1 MCQHPPD
8 GPNGHTNHTPQQRAR
23 REDTMAQSLKQA
35 ADFILHSKAHS
46 DLKVPGVVAMATDKN
61 ANIYEG
67 AAGRRSLDSDL
78 AMTTDTVM
86 CIFSCTKSITGVTL
100 MQLVEE
106 GKVKLSDPAKNYVPD
121 IASIQVLEGFDE
133 RGQPRTR
140 APKSDITLNQLMLHT
155 AGFGYDFFSNDVLK
169 YITVKNIP
177 GMVSGTKAALH
188 TPLAFDP
195 GEGWQY
201 GSNIDWVGQVVEAVR
216 GKRLDAVMK
225 EHIFQQLGMSETS
238 FIITPDMKRRLSK
251 IHQRDGS
258 GALTPTEF
266 VLPQDSEVQNGGH
279 GLYSTIGDYM
289 KYIRMIL
296 NDGAGPNGRVLKAE
310 TVHAMAKD
318 GLNGRKITMVP
329 TSIPSLSNDAE
340 FFPGMPKSWGYTYM
354 INDEKAPTGRSA
366 GSLAWAGL
374 ANLYYWI
381 DKSKGV
387 GGMWGTQLFPFA
399 DATSVGGYL
408 EFETAVYNSLQ

>member
-1 MCQHPPD
+1 
-8 GPNGHTNHTPQQRAR
+8 
-23 REDTMAQSLKQA
+23 MAQSLKQA

-46 DLKVPGVVAMATDKN
+46 DLKVPGVVAMATDKTG
-61 ANIYEG
+61 NIYEG
-67 AAGRRSLDSDL
+67 AAGRRALDSDL

-106 GKVKLSDPAKNYVPD
+106 GKVKLSDPAKKYVPE

-133 RGQPRTR
+133 QGQPRTR
-140 APKSDITLNQLMLHT
+140 APKTDITLNQLMLHT
-155 AGFGYDFFSNDVLK
+155 AGFGYDFFSHDVLK
-169 YITVKNIP
+169 YITAKKIP
-177 GMVSGTKAALH
+177 GIVSSTKAALH

-216 GKRLDAVMK
+216 GKRLDVVMK
-225 EHIFQQLGMSETS
+225 DHILSQLGMHDTS

-251 IHQRDGS
+251 IHNRDGNGVLS
-258 GALTPTEF
+258 ASEL
-266 VLPQDSEVQNGGH
+266 VLPQDGEVQNGGH

-289 KYIRMIL
+289 KYVRMIL
-296 NDGAGPNGRVLKAE
+296 NDGAGANGRVLKPE

-318 GLNGRKITMVP
+318 GLNGRKITMIP
-329 TSIPSLSNDAE
+329 TAIPALSHDAE
-340 FFPGMPKSWGYTYM
+340 FFPGMPKSWGYTFM
-354 INDEKAPTGRSA
+354 INDEDAPTGRPA

-381 DKSKGV
+381 DKKNGL
-387 GGMWGTQLFPFA
+387 GGMWGTQILPFA
-399 DATSVGGYL
+399 DPTSVGGFL
-408 EFETAVYNSLQ
+408 EFETAVYKSRH

>member
-1 MCQHPPD
+1 MTQ
-8 GPNGHTNHTPQQRAR
+8 T
-23 REDTMAQSLKQA
+23 LKQA
-35 ADFILHSKAHS
+35 ADFILHSTAHS
-46 DLKVPGVVAMATDKN
+46 DLKVPGVVAMATNKYE
-61 ANIYEG
+61 NIYEG
-67 AAGRRSLDSDL
+67 AAGRRNLNDSL

-106 GKVKLSDPAKNYVPD
+106 GKVKLSDPAKHYVPE
-121 IASIQVLEGFDE
+121 IADIQVLEGFDGH
-133 RGQPRTR
+133 GQPRTR

-155 AGFGYDFFSNDVLK
+155 AGFGYDFFSKDVLR
-169 YITVKNIP
+169 YITAKNIP
-177 GMVSGTKAALH
+177 GIVSGTKAALH

-201 GSNIDWVGQVVEAVR
+201 GINIDWVGQVVEAVR

-225 EHIFQQLGMSETS
+225 EHMFSQLGMHDTS
-238 FIITPDMKRRLSK
+238 FIITPDMRRRLAK
-251 IHQRDGS
+251 IHNRADDGV
-258 GALTPTEF
+258 LTSSDL
-266 VLPQDSEVQNGGH
+266 VLPQDAEVQNGGH
-279 GLYSTIGDYM
+279 GLYATIGDYM

-296 NDGAGPNGRVLKAE
+296 NDGEGRYGRVLKAE

-318 GLNGRKITMVP
+318 GLNGRKITMIP
-329 TSIPSLSNDAE
+329 TSIPALSHDAE

-354 INDEKAPTGRSA
+354 INDQKAPTGRAA

-381 DKSKGV
+381 DKKNEV
-387 GGMWGTQLFPFA
+387 GGMWGTQILPFA
-399 DATSVGGYL
+399 DPTSVGGYL
-408 EFETAVYNSLQ
+408 EFETAVYQHAT

>member
-1 MCQHPPD
+1 M
-8 GPNGHTNHTPQQRAR
+8 G
-23 REDTMAQSLKQA
+23 QSLKQA

-46 DLKVPGVVAMATDKN
+46 DLKVPGVVAMATDKTG
-61 ANIYEG
+61 NIYEG
-67 AAGRRSLDSDL
+67 AAGRRALDSDL
-78 AMTTDTVM
+78 AMTTDSVM

-106 GKVKLSDPAKNYVPD
+106 GKVKLSDPAKKYVPE
-121 IASIQVLEGFDE
+121 IGQVQVLEGFDAN
-133 RGQPRTR
+133 GKPKLR

-155 AGFGYDFFSNDVLK
+155 AGFGYEFFSHDVLK
-169 YITVKNIP
+169 YIGATNTPSLITSNK
-177 GMVSGTKAALH
+177 SALF

-201 GSNIDWVGQVVEAVR
+201 GINIDWCGQIVEAVR

-225 EHIFQQLGMSETS
+225 DHIFQQLGMHDTS
-238 FIITPDMKRRLSK
+238 FHITPDMRRRMTK
-251 IHQRDGS
+251 IHNRDGA
-258 GALTPTEF
+258 GALTATDL
-266 VLPQDSEVQNGGH
+266 VLPQDGEVNNGGH

-289 KYIRMIL
+289 KYVRMIL

-318 GLNGRKITMVP
+318 GLNGRKITPVM
-329 TSIPSLSNDAE
+329 TSMPALSHDAE
-340 FFPGMPKSWGYTYM
+340 FFPGMPKSWGYTFM
-354 INDEKAPTGRSA
+354 INDEDAPTGRPA

-381 DKSKGV
+381 DKKNGL
-387 GGMWGTQLFPFA
+387 GGMWGTQILPFA
-399 DATSVGGYL
+399 DPTSVGGFL
-408 EFETAVYNSLQ
+408 EFETAVYKSRH

>member
-1 MCQHPPD
+1 
-8 GPNGHTNHTPQQRAR
+8 
-23 REDTMAQSLKQA
+23 MAQSLKQA

-46 DLKVPGVVAMATDKN
+46 DLKVPGVVAMATDKTG
-61 ANIYEG
+61 NIYEG
-67 AAGRRSLDSDL
+67 AAGRRALDSDL
-78 AMTTDTVM
+78 AMTTDSVM

-106 GKVKLSDPAKNYVPD
+106 GKVKLSDPAKKYVPE
-121 IASIQVLEGFDE
+121 IGQVQVLEGFDAN
-133 RGQPRTR
+133 GKPKLR

-155 AGFGYDFFSNDVLK
+155 AGFGYEFFSHDVLK
-169 YITVKNIP
+169 YIGATNTPSLITSAK
-177 GMVSGTKAALH
+177 SALF

-201 GSNIDWVGQVVEAVR
+201 GINIDWCGQIVEAVR

-225 EHIFQQLGMSETS
+225 DHIFQQLGMHDTS
-238 FIITPDMKRRLSK
+238 FHITPDMRRRMTK
-251 IHQRDGS
+251 IHNRDGA
-258 GALTPTEF
+258 GALTATDL
-266 VLPQDSEVQNGGH
+266 VLPQDGEVNNGGH

-289 KYIRMIL
+289 KYVRMIL

-318 GLNGRKITMVP
+318 GLNGRKITPVM
-329 TSIPSLSNDAE
+329 TSMPALSHDAE
-340 FFPGMPKSWGYTYM
+340 FFPGMPKSWAYTYM
-354 INDEKAPTGRSA
+354 INDEDAPTGRPA

-381 DKSKGV
+381 DKKNGL
-387 GGMWGTQLFPFA
+387 GGMWGTQILPFA
-399 DATSVGGYL
+399 DPTSVGGFL
-408 EFETAVYNSLQ
+408 EFETAVYKSRH

>member
-1 MCQHPPD
+1 
-8 GPNGHTNHTPQQRAR
+8 
-23 REDTMAQSLKQA
+23 MAQSLKQA

-46 DLKVPGVVAMATDKN
+46 DLKVPGVVAMATDKTG
-61 ANIYEG
+61 NIYEG
-67 AAGRRSLDSDL
+67 AAGRRALDSDL
-78 AMTTDTVM
+78 AMTTDSVM

-106 GKVKLSDPAKNYVPD
+106 GKVKLSDPAKKYVPE
-121 IASIQVLEGFDE
+121 IGQVQVLEGFDAN
-133 RGQPRTR
+133 GKPKLR

-155 AGFGYDFFSNDVLK
+155 AGFGYEFFSHDVLK
-169 YITVKNIP
+169 YIGATNTPSLITSNK
-177 GMVSGTKAALH
+177 SALF

-201 GSNIDWVGQVVEAVR
+201 GINIDWCGQIVEAVR

-225 EHIFQQLGMSETS
+225 DHIFQQLGMHDTS
-238 FIITPDMKRRLSK
+238 FHITPDMRRRMTK
-251 IHQRDGS
+251 IHNRDGA
-258 GALTPTEF
+258 GALTATDL
-266 VLPQDSEVQNGGH
+266 VLPQDGEVNNGGH

-289 KYIRMIL
+289 KYVRMIL

-318 GLNGRKITMVP
+318 GLNGRKITPVM
-329 TSIPSLSNDAE
+329 TSMPALSHDAE
-340 FFPGMPKSWGYTYM
+340 FFPGMPKSWAYTYM
-354 INDEKAPTGRSA
+354 INDEDAPTGRPA

-381 DKSKGV
+381 DRKNGI
-387 GGMWGTQLFPFA
+387 GGMWGTQILPFA
-399 DATSVGGYL
+399 DPTSVGGFL
-408 EFETAVYNSLQ
+408 EFETAVYKSRH

>member
-1 MCQHPPD
+1 
-8 GPNGHTNHTPQQRAR
+8 
-23 REDTMAQSLKQA
+23 MAQTLKQA
-35 ADFILHSKAHS
+35 ADFILHTKAHS
-46 DLKVPGVVAMATDKN
+46 DLKVPGVVAMATDRTG
-61 ANIYEG
+61 NIYEG
-67 AAGRRSLDSDL
+67 SAGRRSLDSDL

-121 IASIQVLEGFDE
+121 IAKIQVLEGFDE
-133 RGQPRTR
+133 HGQPKTR
-140 APKSDITLNQLMLHT
+140 PPKSDITLNQLMLHT
-155 AGFGYDFFSNDVLK
+155 AGFGYEFFSHDILK
-169 YITVKNIP
+169 YIGATNTPSLIT
-177 GMVSGTKAALH
+177 SARAALF

-201 GSNIDWVGQVVEAVR
+201 GTNIDWVGQVVEAVR

-225 EHIFQQLGMSETS
+225 EHIFQKLGMHETS
-238 FIITPDMKRRLSK
+238 FIVTPDMKRRLSK
-251 IHQRDGS
+251 IHSRGED
-258 GALTPTEF
+258 GALTPSDMM
-266 VLPQDSEVQNGGH
+266 LPQDGEINNGGH

-289 KYIRMIL
+289 KYVRMIL
-296 NDGAGPNGRVLKAE
+296 NDGAGPSGRVLKAE

-318 GLNGRKITMVP
+318 GLNGRKITKVM
-329 TSIPSLSNDAE
+329 TSIPALSHDAE

-354 INDEKAPTGRSA
+354 INDEDAPTGRPA

-381 DKSKGV
+381 DKKNGV
-387 GGMWGTQLFPFA
+387 GGMWGTQILPFA
-399 DATSVGGYL
+399 DPTSVGGYL
-408 EFETAVYNSLQ
+408 EFETAVYKSMH